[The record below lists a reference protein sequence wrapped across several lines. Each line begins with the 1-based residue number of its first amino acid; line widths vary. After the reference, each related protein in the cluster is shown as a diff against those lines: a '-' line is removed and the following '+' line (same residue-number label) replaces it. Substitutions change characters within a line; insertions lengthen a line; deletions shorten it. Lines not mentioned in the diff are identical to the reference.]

1 MNTPICDFINEYK
14 SKNFVRLHMPG
25 HKGKNILGLE
35 EYDITEIK
43 GADSLYEANS
53 IIAQSEKNASEL
65 FGCKTYYSTEGSSL
79 CIRAMM
85 HLASLYANEKGEEL
99 IVFAGRNAHKTF
111 LSAAALLGFEV
122 EWLNNKNESPYLSAS
137 LDLTALE
144 KSLSCTNNKTKIV
157 YITTPDYLG
166 NIDDVRAIAEICDKN
181 NALLFVDNAHGA
193 YLRFLTPSCHP
204 IDLGAHLCC
213 DSAHKTLPVL
223 TGGAYIHLSDKLPDV
238 FEKNVKS
245 SLSLFGSTSPSY
257 LIMQSLDYANKLIQ
271 ETFAQELNN
280 VINAISSSKNELTKS
295 GYSFFGN
302 EPLKLTIGTKEYGYS
317 GNQFADILRN
327 NRIECEFSDT
337 DFVVLML
344 SAHTTKQELQ
354 RVESVLKSIPQ
365 KQPILTTPP
374 TIPILKK
381 QMSIRKATL
390 SSAEVL
396 PVCECIGRVAATP
409 NVSCPPAVPIVV
421 SGEIITR
428 EAIKCFDYYEITHC
442 SVVKE

>member
-53 IIAQSEKNASEL
+53 IIAQSEENASKL

-79 CIRAMM
+79 CIRALM
-85 HLASLYANEKGEEL
+85 HLASLYANEKGKEL

-111 LSAAALLGFEV
+111 LSAAALLDFEV
-122 EWLNNKNESPYLSAS
+122 EWLNNKNESSYLSAT

-271 ETFAQELNN
+271 ENFAQELNN
-280 VINAISSSKNELTKS
+280 VIKAISSLKNYLIHS
-295 GYSFFGN
+295 
-302 EPLKLTIGTKEYGYS
+302 L
-317 GNQFADILRN
+317 NQD
-327 NRIECEFSDT
+327 
-337 DFVVLML
+337 
-344 SAHTTKQELQ
+344 
-354 RVESVLKSIPQ
+354 
-365 KQPILTTPP
+365 
-374 TIPILKK
+374 
-381 QMSIRKATL
+381 
-390 SSAEVL
+390 
-396 PVCECIGRVAATP
+396 
-409 NVSCPPAVPIVV
+409 
-421 SGEIITR
+421 
-428 EAIKCFDYYEITHC
+428 
-442 SVVKE
+442 